1 MYPESLYVSS
11 WCFLTLNPNFPF
23 LIFWAQGSLLGVP
36 KVKKIFSIEPNWPK
50 SPQKHPL
57 IYDKTEICMFFLQSA
72 KIVIKNFLTQARI
85 TRFSENWRIQNR
97 YFILLELIFWP
108 KIILRIWFW
117 ELFLK
122 FFIDCYQ
129 SIFQICLQMK
139 KIF

>member
-72 KIVIKNFLTQARI
+72 KIMIKNFFNSGKNYQIFKELKNSLVGIKSYWEWFLTKNKLKK
-85 TRFSENWRIQNR
+85 FDFGNS
-97 YFILLELIFWP
+97 
-108 KIILRIWFW
+108 
-117 ELFLK
+117 LK
-122 FFIDCYQ
+122 FIVCYFL
-129 SIFQICLQMK
+129 S
-139 KIF
+139 